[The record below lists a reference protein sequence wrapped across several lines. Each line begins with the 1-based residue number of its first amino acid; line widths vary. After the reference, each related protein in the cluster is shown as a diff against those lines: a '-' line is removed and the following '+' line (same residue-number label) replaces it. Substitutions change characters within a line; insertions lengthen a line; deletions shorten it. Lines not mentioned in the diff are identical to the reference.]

1 MKTAVFSTKPYDAK
15 FLVAANASAGHELD
29 FFEEKL
35 SPHTAKLAEGH
46 VAVCAFVN
54 DILNARALDILHR
67 QNVRFVAL
75 RCAGFNQVDVRYA
88 SSLGMKIT
96 HVPAY
101 SPYAVAEF
109 ALALILA
116 LNRRIHR
123 AYNRVRDGNFSIDG
137 LLGFDLHQKTVGI
150 VGTGKIGRVL
160 AGLFTGFGVNLLGYD
175 LYQNRDF
182 TDLGGKYVDL
192 ETLFAESD
200 IISLHCPLTPQTF
213 HLIDAESVG
222 KMKKG
227 VMIINTSRGALVDAS
242 AVIEGLK
249 SEQIGYLGLD
259 VYEQEADL
267 FYENLSERIIQDD
280 VLQRLVTFPNV
291 IVTSHQ
297 AYFTDRALENI
308 SNTTIANLTEFERGD
323 TLVNEVTLAM
333 LH

>member
-29 FFEEKL
+29 FFEERL

-54 DILNARALDILHR
+54 DILNARTLDVLYR
-67 QNVRFVAL
+67 QNVGFVAL

-109 ALALILA
+109 ALGLVLA

-137 LLGFDLHQKTVGI
+137 LLGFDLHEKTVGV

-160 AGLFTGFGVNLLGYD
+160 SGLFSGFGVNLLGYD
-175 LYQNRDF
+175 LYQSREF

-192 ETLFAESD
+192 DTLFAESD

-213 HLIDAESVG
+213 HLIDAESVA

-227 VMIINTSRGALVDAS
+227 VMIVNTSRGALVDAS

-308 SNTTIANLTEFERGD
+308 SNTTVANLTAFERGD
-323 TLVNEVTLAM
+323 TLVSEVTLAM

>member
-54 DILNARALDILHR
+54 DILNARTLDVLYR

-109 ALALILA
+109 ALGLVLA

-137 LLGFDLHQKTVGI
+137 LLGFDLHEKTVGV

-160 AGLFTGFGVNLLGYD
+160 SGLFSGFGVNLLGYD
-175 LYQNRDF
+175 LYQSREF

-192 ETLFAESD
+192 DTLFAESD

-213 HLIDAESVG
+213 HLIDAESVA

-227 VMIINTSRGALVDAS
+227 VMIVNTSRGALVDAS

-291 IVTSHQ
+291 IVTSHK

-308 SNTTIANLTEFERGD
+308 SNTTVANLTAFERGD

>member
-1 MKTAVFSTKPYDAK
+1 MKMAVFSTKPYDAK
-15 FLVAANASAGHELD
+15 FLVAANARAGHELN

-46 VAVCAFVN
+46 SAVCAFVN
-54 DILNARALDILHR
+54 DILNARTLDVLHG
-67 QNVRFVAL
+67 QTVRFVAL

-88 SSLGMKIT
+88 SSLGLKIA

-109 ALALILA
+109 ALALVLA

-137 LLGFDLHQKTVGI
+137 LLGFDLHEKTVGI

-160 AGLFTGFGVNLLGYD
+160 SGLFTGFGVNLLGYD
-175 LYQNRDF
+175 LYQSREF
-182 TDLGGKYVDL
+182 IDLGGSYVDL
-192 ETLFAESD
+192 DTLFAESD

-213 HLIDAESVG
+213 HLIDAESIA
-222 KMKKG
+222 KMKTG

-308 SNTTIANLTEFERGD
+308 SNTTVANLTAFERGD
-323 TLVNEVTLAM
+323 TLVNEVTLAL

>member
-15 FLVAANASAGHELD
+15 FLTAANASAGHELD

-54 DILNARALDILHR
+54 DILNARTLDILHR

-88 SSLGMKIT
+88 SSLGLKIT

-109 ALALILA
+109 ALALVLA

-160 AGLFTGFGVNLLGYD
+160 SGLFTGFGVNLLGYD
-175 LYQNRDF
+175 LYQNREF
-182 TDLGGKYVDL
+182 IELGGKYVDL

-308 SNTTIANLTEFERGD
+308 SNTTVASLTEFERGD

>member
-29 FFEEKL
+29 FFEERL

-54 DILNARALDILHR
+54 DILNARTLDVLYR

-109 ALALILA
+109 ALGLVLA

-137 LLGFDLHQKTVGI
+137 LLGFDLHEKTVGV

-160 AGLFTGFGVNLLGYD
+160 SGLFSGFGVNLLGYD
-175 LYQNRDF
+175 LYQSREF

-192 ETLFAESD
+192 DTLFAESD

-213 HLIDAESVG
+213 HLIDAESVA

-227 VMIINTSRGALVDAS
+227 VMIVNTSRGALVDAS

-308 SNTTIANLTEFERGD
+308 SNTTVANLTAFERGD

>member
-15 FLVAANASAGHELD
+15 FLTAANASAGHELD

-54 DILNARALDILHR
+54 DILNARTLDILHR

-88 SSLGMKIT
+88 SSLGLKIT

-109 ALALILA
+109 ALALVLA

-160 AGLFTGFGVNLLGYD
+160 SGLFTGFGVNLLGYD
-175 LYQNRDF
+175 LYQNREF
-182 TDLGGKYVDL
+182 IDLGGKYVDL

-308 SNTTIANLTEFERGD
+308 SNTTVANLTEFERGD

>member
-15 FLVAANASAGHELD
+15 FLTAANATAGHELD

-54 DILNARALDILHR
+54 DILNARTLDILHR

-88 SSLGMKIT
+88 SSLGLKIT

-109 ALALILA
+109 ALALVLA

-160 AGLFTGFGVNLLGYD
+160 SGLFTGFGVNLLGYD
-175 LYQNRDF
+175 LYQNREF
-182 TDLGGKYVDL
+182 IELGGKYVDL

-308 SNTTIANLTEFERGD
+308 SNTTVASLTEFERGD

>member
-1 MKTAVFSTKPYDAK
+1 MRICSVKSPREVPVQRHRESPPVYD
-15 FLVAANASAGHELD
+15 D
-29 FFEEKL
+29 FFEERL

-54 DILNARALDILHR
+54 DILNARTLDVLYR
-67 QNVRFVAL
+67 QNVRFVAP

-88 SSLGMKIT
+88 SSLGIKIT

-109 ALALILA
+109 ALGLVLA

-123 AYNRVRDGNFSIDG
+123 AYDRVRDGNFSIDG
-137 LLGFDLHQKTVGI
+137 LLGFDLHEKPSVSSERERSGACSQAFLP
-150 VGTGKIGRVL
+150 VL
-160 AGLFTGFGVNLLGYD
+160 GSTFWLC
-175 LYQNRDF
+175 YQSREF

-192 ETLFAESD
+192 DTLFAESD

-213 HLIDAESVG
+213 HLIDAESVA

-227 VMIINTSRGALVDAS
+227 VMIVNTNRGALVDAS

-259 VYEQEADL
+259 VY
-267 FYENLSERIIQDD
+267 
-280 VLQRLVTFPNV
+280 
-291 IVTSHQ
+291 
-297 AYFTDRALENI
+297 
-308 SNTTIANLTEFERGD
+308 
-323 TLVNEVTLAM
+323 
-333 LH
+333 

>member
-29 FFEEKL
+29 FFEERL

-54 DILNARALDILHR
+54 DILNARTLDVLYR
-67 QNVRFVAL
+67 QNVGFVAL

-109 ALALILA
+109 ALGLVLA

-137 LLGFDLHQKTVGI
+137 LLGFDLHEKTVGV

-160 AGLFTGFGVNLLGYD
+160 SGLFSGFGVNLLGYD
-175 LYQNRDF
+175 LYQSREF

-192 ETLFAESD
+192 DTLFAESD

-213 HLIDAESVG
+213 HLIDAESVA

-227 VMIINTSRGALVDAS
+227 VMIVNTSRGALVDAS

-308 SNTTIANLTEFERGD
+308 SNTTVANLTAFERGD

>member
-15 FLVAANASAGHELD
+15 FLTAANASAGHELD

-54 DILNARALDILHR
+54 DILNARTLDILHR

-109 ALALILA
+109 ALALVLA

-160 AGLFTGFGVNLLGYD
+160 SGLFTGFGVNLLGYD
-175 LYQNRDF
+175 LYQNREF
-182 TDLGGKYVDL
+182 IELGGKYVDL

-308 SNTTIANLTEFERGD
+308 SNTTVANLTEFERGD

>member
-15 FLVAANASAGHELD
+15 FLTAANASAGHELD

-54 DILNARALDILHR
+54 DILNARTLDILHR

-88 SSLGMKIT
+88 SSLGLKIT

-109 ALALILA
+109 ALALVLA

-160 AGLFTGFGVNLLGYD
+160 SGLFTGFGVNLLGYD
-175 LYQNRDF
+175 LYQNREF
-182 TDLGGKYVDL
+182 IELGGKYVDL

-308 SNTTIANLTEFERGD
+308 SNTTIANLTEFERSD

>member
-15 FLVAANASAGHELD
+15 FLTAANASAGHELD

-54 DILNARALDILHR
+54 DILNARTLDILHR

-88 SSLGMKIT
+88 SSLGLKIT

-109 ALALILA
+109 ALALVLA

-160 AGLFTGFGVNLLGYD
+160 SGLFTGFGVNLLGYD
-175 LYQNRDF
+175 LYQNREF
-182 TDLGGKYVDL
+182 IELGGKYVDL

-308 SNTTIANLTEFERGD
+308 SNTTVANLTAFERGD

>member
-15 FLVAANASAGHELD
+15 FLVAANASAGHELE

-54 DILNARALDILHR
+54 DILNARTLDVLYR

-109 ALALILA
+109 ALGLVLA

-137 LLGFDLHQKTVGI
+137 LLGFDLHEKTVGV

-160 AGLFTGFGVNLLGYD
+160 SGLFSGFGVNLLGYD
-175 LYQNRDF
+175 LYQSREF

-192 ETLFAESD
+192 DTLFAESD

-213 HLIDAESVG
+213 HLIDAESVA
-222 KMKKG
+222 KIRKG
-227 VMIINTSRGALVDAS
+227 L
-242 AVIEGLK
+242 
-249 SEQIGYLGLD
+249 
-259 VYEQEADL
+259 
-267 FYENLSERIIQDD
+267 
-280 VLQRLVTFPNV
+280 
-291 IVTSHQ
+291 
-297 AYFTDRALENI
+297 
-308 SNTTIANLTEFERGD
+308 
-323 TLVNEVTLAM
+323 
-333 LH
+333 

>member
-15 FLVAANASAGHELD
+15 FLTAANASAGHELD

-54 DILNARALDILHR
+54 DILNARTLDILHR

-88 SSLGMKIT
+88 SSLGLKIT

-109 ALALILA
+109 ALALVLA

-160 AGLFTGFGVNLLGYD
+160 SGLFTGFGVNLLGYD
-175 LYQNRDF
+175 LYQNREF
-182 TDLGGKYVDL
+182 IELGGKYVDL

-249 SEQIGYLGLD
+249 SAQIGYLGLD

-308 SNTTIANLTEFERGD
+308 SNTTVANLTEFERGD

>member
-1 MKTAVFSTKPYDAK
+1 MKTAVFSTKPYDAN

-46 VAVCAFVN
+46 AAVCAFVN
-54 DILNARALDILHR
+54 DILNARTLDIL
-67 QNVRFVAL
+67 QSLNIRFVAL
-75 RCAGFNQVDVRYA
+75 RCAGFNQVDLRHA
-88 SSLGMKIT
+88 SSLGIKVA

-109 ALALILA
+109 ALTLVLA

-137 LLGFDLHQKTVGI
+137 LLGFDLYGKTVGI
-150 VGTGKIGRVL
+150 VGTGKIGRVFS
-160 AGLFTGFGVNLLGYD
+160 GLFSGFGVKTLGYD
-175 LYQNRDF
+175 LYHSPEF
-182 TDLGGKYVDL
+182 TALGGRYVDL
-192 ETLFAESD
+192 DTLFSESD

-213 HLIDAESVG
+213 HLIDAQSIA
-222 KMKKG
+222 KMKQG

-259 VYEQEADL
+259 VYEQEADF

-297 AYFTDRALENI
+297 AYFTDTALQNI
-308 SNTTIANLTEFERGD
+308 SGTTVANLTAFEKGEP
-323 TLVNEVTLAM
+323 LVNEVTLAM

>member
-15 FLVAANASAGHELD
+15 FLTAANASAGHELD

-54 DILNARALDILHR
+54 DILNARTLDILHR

-88 SSLGMKIT
+88 SSLGLKIT

-109 ALALILA
+109 ALALVLA

-160 AGLFTGFGVNLLGYD
+160 SGLFTGFGVNLLGYD
-175 LYQNRDF
+175 LYQNREF
-182 TDLGGKYVDL
+182 IELGGKYVDL

-308 SNTTIANLTEFERGD
+308 SNTTVANLTEFERGD